1 VDYYPGRVELT
12 VYGPL
17 RSATGT
23 KTVAV
28 SVEGDATVADV
39 LDAFVD
45 AYPGAESHLVD
56 DAGERRPSVRVTVD
70 GDTADFD
77 DHVPAGAE
85 IGIFP
90 AMRGG

>member
-1 VDYYPGRVELT
+1 MELT

-23 KTVAV
+23 KTVEV
-28 SVEGDATVADV
+28 SVDDADTVADV

-56 DAGERRPSVRVTVD
+56 DTGERRPSVRVTVD

-77 DHVPAGAE
+77 DRVPTGTK